1 MISVRKSIAVLVAA
15 SVAAPLAGCGLQP
28 EPLTGPQ
35 VAAYALDKKA
45 RFVAGEAPITQAI
58 GLDEA
63 IARGL
68 RYNLD
73 YRVEA
78 YQTALR
84 VQDLDVAD
92 FHLLPNLVA
101 NSNFLGRNNN
111 LAAYSQSVTTG
122 LITLEPSVST
132 PKNDLISDLTLSYNT
147 LDFGLSYIRARQAA
161 DEVLIAQET
170 KRKVTNRIV
179 QDIRTAYWRA
189 YSSQRLSERLARLQR
204 RVEHAISDSRTV
216 ATGLDTSPI
225 AALTYERELIEIK
238 RQAQAIES
246 EMAVAKAQL
255 AALMNVP
262 PDVQFTLSGRGGVA
276 RSPVF
281 KRDFN
286 TLVDVALVN
295 RPELRENQYR
305 SRINAKEAYVA
316 LLELLPN
323 AQAYFGGNNDTSKY
337 LFHANWLAYGAHASW
352 NLLNVF
358 KYPARIGQV
367 NAQEALL
374 DAKALAL
381 TMAVVTQVQVARI
394 RLFEAENELK
404 IAREFL
410 DVQGRLLHQVKAQ
423 ADTEKASEQ
432 TLIREEMNTLVA
444 ESRKD
449 IAFALYENAYGLV
462 FEAIGLDPF
471 DRAITTGTTVE
482 QIARVLDDNWLDGE
496 KRIQAAAIGL
506 RQAPANEVASAD
518 AIPSGTIL
526 PDARLPDMGLRQ

>member
-1 MISVRKSIAVLVAA
+1 MKPAHHGLAVLCAMLFA
-15 SVAAPLAGCGLQP
+15 GSLAGCGLRP
-28 EPLTGPQ
+28 EPLTLDQ
-35 VAAYALDKKA
+35 VANYALDKKA
-45 RFVAGEAPITQAI
+45 RFVADQEPITHAI

-92 FHLLPNLVA
+92 FHLLPNVVA
-101 NSNFLGRNNN
+101 NTNFLGRNNN

-132 PKNDLISDLTLSYNT
+132 PRNDLISDLTLSYNT

-161 DEVLIAQET
+161 DEVLIAEET

-189 YSSQRLSERLARLQR
+189 YSSQRLSERLHRLEARVQR
-204 RVEHAISDSRTV
+204 AIADSRTV
-216 ATGLDTSPI
+216 ATGLDTSPV

-262 PDVQFTLSGRGGVA
+262 PDVQFMLSGRGGVA

-305 SRINAKEAYVA
+305 SRINAKEAYAA

-323 AQAYFGGNNDTSKY
+323 AQAYFGANSDTSKY
-337 LFHANWLAYGAHASW
+337 LFHGNWLAYGAHASW

-423 ADTEKASEQ
+423 AETEKASEQ

-482 QIARVLDDNWLDGE
+482 QIAHVLDDNWLDGE
-496 KRIQAAAIGL
+496 KRIQAAALGL
-506 RQAPANEVASAD
+506 RQEPAAAEV
-518 AIPSGTIL
+518 
-526 PDARLPDMGLRQ
+526 GLRQGPVASDAVGLRQ

>member
-1 MISVRKSIAVLVAA
+1 
-15 SVAAPLAGCGLQP
+15 
-28 EPLTGPQ
+28 
-35 VAAYALDKKA
+35 
-45 RFVAGEAPITQAI
+45 
-58 GLDEA
+58 
-63 IARGL
+63 
-68 RYNLD
+68 
-73 YRVEA
+73 
-78 YQTALR
+78 
-84 VQDLDVAD
+84 
-92 FHLLPNLVA
+92 
-101 NSNFLGRNNN
+101 
-111 LAAYSQSVTTG
+111 
-122 LITLEPSVST
+122 
-132 PKNDLISDLTLSYNT
+132 
-147 LDFGLSYIRARQAA
+147 
-161 DEVLIAQET
+161 
-170 KRKVTNRIV
+170 
-179 QDIRTAYWRA
+179 
-189 YSSQRLSERLARLQR
+189 
-204 RVEHAISDSRTV
+204 
-216 ATGLDTSPI
+216 
-225 AALTYERELIEIK
+225 
-238 RQAQAIES
+238 
-246 EMAVAKAQL
+246 MAVAKAQL

-381 TMAVVTQVQVARI
+381 TMARI
-394 RLFEAENELK
+394 RLFESENELK

-410 DVQGRLLHQVKAQ
+410 DVQGRLLHQIKAQ

-449 IAFALYENAYGLV
+449 IAYALYENAYGLV

-482 QIARVLDDNWLDGE
+482 DIAHVLDDNWLDGE
-496 KRIQAAAIGL
+496 KRIQSAALGL
-506 RQAPANEVASAD
+506 RQEAPASPADVGLRQEAVASA
-518 AIPSGTIL
+518 
-526 PDARLPDMGLRQ
+526 DMGLRQ

>member
-1 MISVRKSIAVLVAA
+1 MNFARKCFVFLSASLVA
-15 SVAAPLAGCGLQP
+15 STLAGCGLKP
-28 EPLTGPQ
+28 EPLTTSQ
-35 VAAYALDKKA
+35 VTDYARDKKA
-45 RFVAGEAPITQAI
+45 RFVADEEPIKGAI
-58 GLDEA
+58 NLDEA

-122 LITLEPSVST
+122 VITLEPSIST

-189 YSSQRLSERLARLQR
+189 YSSQRLSERLHRLER
-204 RVEHAISDSRTV
+204 RVQRAISESHTV
-216 ATGLDTSPI
+216 STGLDTSPI

-246 EMAVAKAQL
+246 EMAVARAQL

-262 PDVQFTLSGRGGVA
+262 PDVDFKLSGRGGVA

-281 KRDFN
+281 RRDFN
-286 TLVDVALVN
+286 PLVAVPLVN
-295 RPELRENQYR
+295 RPELRETQYR
-305 SRINAKEAYVA
+305 SRINAKEATAA
-316 LLELLPN
+316 LLEILPS
-323 AQAYFGGNNDTSKY
+323 AQAYFGANNDTSKY
-337 LFHANWLAYGAHASW
+337 LFHGNWLAYGAHASW

-394 RLFEAENELK
+394 RLFESENELK
-404 IAREFL
+404 IAREYL
-410 DVQGRLLHQVKAQ
+410 DVQGRLMRQVKAQ

-444 ESRKD
+444 EARKD

-482 QIARVLDDNWLDGE
+482 QITHVLDDNWLDGA
-496 KRIQAAAIGL
+496 KRIETAAWEM
-506 RQAPANEVASAD
+506 RQ
-518 AIPSGTIL
+518 
-526 PDARLPDMGLRQ
+526 

>member
-1 MISVRKSIAVLVAA
+1 MKALAQRFCACVMTA
-15 SVAAPLAGCGLQP
+15 SLLAGCGLRPQ
-28 EPLTGPQ
+28 PLTGPEL
-35 VAAYALDKKA
+35 VAYAGDKKA
-45 RFVAGEAPITQAI
+45 RFVANQEPITNAI
-58 GLDEA
+58 SLDEA

-78 YQTALR
+78 FQTALK

-92 FHLLPNLVA
+92 FHLLPNAVA
-101 NSNFLGRNNN
+101 STNFLGRNNT
-111 LAAYSQSVTTG
+111 LGAYSQSVTTG
-122 LITLEPSVST
+122 LVTLEPSTST

-161 DEVLIAQET
+161 DEVLIAEET

-189 YSSQRLSERLARLQR
+189 FSSQRLSERLHRLEARVR
-204 RVEHAISDSRTV
+204 RAIGDSRTV
-216 ATGLDTSPI
+216 ASGFDTSPV
-225 AALTYERELIEIK
+225 AALTYERELVEIK

-262 PDVQFTLSGRGGVA
+262 PDVPFTLSGRGGGA

-295 RPELRENQYR
+295 RPELRETQYK
-305 SRINAKEAYVA
+305 SRINSKEALAA

-323 AQAYFGGNNDTSKY
+323 AQAYFGANSDTSKY
-337 LFHANWLAYGAHASW
+337 LFHGGWLAYGAHASW

-358 KYPARIGQV
+358 KYPSRVGQV
-367 NAQEALL
+367 NAQEALI
-374 DAKALAL
+374 DARALAL
-381 TMAVVTQVQVARI
+381 TMAIITQVQVARI
-394 RLFEAENELK
+394 RLFEAESELG

-410 DVQGRLLHQVKAQ
+410 NVQGRLLAQVKAQ
-423 ADTEKASEQ
+423 AATEKASEQ
-432 TLIREEMNTLVA
+432 TLIREEMNMLVA
-444 ESRKD
+444 EARKD
-449 IAFALYENAYGLV
+449 IAFAAFENAYGLV

-482 QIARVLDDNWLDGE
+482 EIARVIDENWIDGG
-496 KRIQAAAIGL
+496 KRLSAAQLGL
-506 RQAPANEVASAD
+506 R
-518 AIPSGTIL
+518 L
-526 PDARLPDMGLRQ
+526 